1 MVLRDLCLGLSL
13 LITRKIKIIDLFLRS
28 NFMGARGELFT
39 TQVYLDNRSY
49 FFNVKENRTGDVF
62 LQIVESKNRD
72 GAEADRH
79 QIAIFADDMQ
89 KFLQGMEK
97 SLDFV
102 EKDRKQRQKA
112 AREKKA
118 AKEAKYGH
126 GEAANGKK
134 IYRVKSEKTATKADD
149 GIKRTGKVIH
159 IISKKET
166 EKTDN

>member
-1 MVLRDLCLGLSL
+1 
-13 LITRKIKIIDLFLRS
+13 
-28 NFMGARGELFT
+28 MGARGELFT

-72 GAEADRH
+72 GVEADRH
-79 QIAIFADDMQ
+79 QIAIFAEDMQ

-102 EKDRKQRQKA
+102 EKDRKERAKA
-112 AREKKA
+112 AKAKKA
-118 AKEAKYGH
+118 AKEAKYGN
-126 GEAANGKK
+126 GNSDGKK
-134 IYRVKSEKTATKADD
+134 IYRVKSEKPQKVDD

-159 IISKKET
+159 IVSKKQIENPSD
-166 EKTDN
+166 E

>member
-1 MVLRDLCLGLSL
+1 
-13 LITRKIKIIDLFLRS
+13 
-28 NFMGARGELFT
+28 MGARGELFT

-72 GAEADRH
+72 GVEADRH

-89 KFLQGMEK
+89 QFLQGMEK

-102 EKDRKQRQKA
+102 EKDRKERAKNR
-112 AREKKA
+112 REKRE
-118 AKEAKYGH
+118 AKDAKYG
-126 GEAANGKK
+126 AGKK
-134 IYRVKSEKTATKADD
+134 MYRVKSSKGEKSEKNDD

-159 IISKKET
+159 IVSKKEIS
-166 EKTDN
+166 E

>member
-1 MVLRDLCLGLSL
+1 
-13 LITRKIKIIDLFLRS
+13 
-28 NFMGARGELFT
+28 MGARGELFT

-72 GAEADRH
+72 GVEADRH
-79 QIAIFADDMQ
+79 QIAIFAEDMQ

-102 EKDRKQRQKA
+102 EKDRKERAKA
-112 AREKKA
+112 AKAKKA
-118 AKEAKYGH
+118 AKDAKYGS
-126 GEAANGKK
+126 GNAEGKK
-134 IYRVKSEKTATKADD
+134 IYRVKSEKTQKVDD

-159 IISKKET
+159 IVSKKQIENP
-166 EKTDN
+166 TDE

>member
-1 MVLRDLCLGLSL
+1 
-13 LITRKIKIIDLFLRS
+13 
-28 NFMGARGELFT
+28 MGARGELFT

-72 GAEADRH
+72 GVEADRH

-97 SLDFV
+97 SLAFV
-102 EKDRKQRQKA
+102 EKDRKERAKVAKA
-112 AREKKA
+112 KKA
-118 AKEAKYGH
+118 AKEAKYG
-126 GEAANGKK
+126 NGKK
-134 IYRVKSEKTATKADD
+134 VCKVHSDKPAKVDD

-159 IISKKET
+159 VVSKKQVE
-166 EKTDN
+166 ESND